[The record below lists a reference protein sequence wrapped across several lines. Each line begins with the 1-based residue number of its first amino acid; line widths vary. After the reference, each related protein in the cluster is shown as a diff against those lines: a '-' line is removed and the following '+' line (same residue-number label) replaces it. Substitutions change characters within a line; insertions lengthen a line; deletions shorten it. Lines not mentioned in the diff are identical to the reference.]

1 MERDKKIETA
11 PTLIATGIYHKKG
24 LLQFPLTLINMTSS
38 STIDDDDGEPAL
50 LAARN
55 RAFGTPFDRPS
66 STSLRS

>member
-1 MERDKKIETA
+1 
-11 PTLIATGIYHKKG
+11 
-24 LLQFPLTLINMTSS
+24 MTSS
-38 STIDDDDGEPAL
+38 STIDDDDDDDGEPAL

>member
-1 MERDKKIETA
+1 LLRVFTFDKKA
-11 PTLIATGIYHKKG
+11 

-38 STIDDDDGEPAL
+38 STIDDDDDDDGEPAL